1 MSGSSSLKKC
11 VAAPLHNGIRIIQ
24 AEPAVDEVILK
35 DKRRLEVLD
44 YGGGTDLDGIKEAVD
59 AFKEGNIQ

>member
-1 MSGSSSLKKC
+1 MLDRYQKNRNRMQNK
-11 VAAPLHNGIRIIQ
+11 PKDEP
-24 AEPAVDEVILK
+24 EPAVDEVILK
-35 DKRRLEVLD
+35 DKRRLVVLD